1 MLGQDREE
9 LPGYNGHLL
18 GCCVVRGGKEG
29 DRVGRYTARL
39 QMGTA
44 LTVFWKSTAAES
56 MIMENV
62 RRCNCHINRL

>member
-29 DRVGRYTARL
+29 DRVGSGEIYSPSADGNLSHNMLGISCCREYDNGECEKVQL
-39 QMGTA
+39 
-44 LTVFWKSTAAES
+44 SY
-56 MIMENV
+56 
-62 RRCNCHINRL
+62 